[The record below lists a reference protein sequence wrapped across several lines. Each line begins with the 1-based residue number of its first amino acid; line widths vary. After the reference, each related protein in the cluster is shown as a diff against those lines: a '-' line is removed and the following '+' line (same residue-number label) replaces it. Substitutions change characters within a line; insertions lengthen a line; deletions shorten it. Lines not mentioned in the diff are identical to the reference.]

1 VPVGYGD
8 RRRELPLGGPEVAQK
23 MNSFKGFTQEQLDA
37 AFAKVAEP
45 DWRDPIWAVVDR
57 AEVAVACA
65 AIEFFTATTAVVK
78 DLEFCDEFS
87 VKSIGYR
94 MGPAG
99 A

>member
-1 VPVGYGD
+1 MTG
-8 RRRELPLGGPEVAQK
+8 
-23 MNSFKGFTQEQLDA
+23 FKGFTQEQLDA

-45 DWRDPIWAVVDR
+45 DWREPIWAVVDR
-57 AEVAVACA
+57 EEVSVVCA

>member
-1 VPVGYGD
+1 
-8 RRRELPLGGPEVAQK
+8 
-23 MNSFKGFTQEQLDA
+23 MNGFKGFTQEQLDA

-45 DWRDPIWAVVDR
+45 DWREPIWAVVDR
-57 AEVAVACA
+57 EEVSVVCA

-78 DLEFCDEFS
+78 DLEFCDEFL